1 MDFFLPVPK
10 HPDLQFLT
18 SCRPPQPAMATTN
31 TVTKILV
38 TEWEEGVAVALGEVG
53 VLARSS
59 RPTRLWWV
67 GSKDGSSSAHFRQ
80 RDFIISMVFQF
91 LCFFFFFLAFG
102 FWGSFYCLDSAIFC
116 FVFGFKL
123 NAFKILIYSAYEFDL
138 MVVGLFWCAVFLG
151 LFLFPYV
158 LAFYTNQTVLM
169 VVVTYCGGWYLVRE
183 IGLLGYR
190 KMSNLFKCLTPQ
202 IMSRCWCNFF

>member
-1 MDFFLPVPK
+1 MCWR
-10 HPDLQFLT
+10 DLLDQRD
-18 SCRPPQPAMATTN
+18 C
-31 TVTKILV
+31 
-38 TEWEEGVAVALGEVG
+38 
-53 VLARSS
+53 
-59 RPTRLWWV
+59 
-67 GSKDGSSSAHFRQ
+67 DGSAPKMAQAPPTFVNV
-80 RDFIISMVFQF
+80 ISLFQW
-91 LCFFFFFLAFG
+91 CFNFCVFFFFLAFC
-102 FWGSFYCLDSAIFC
+102 FWGSFYCLASAIFC

-169 VVVTYCGGWYLVRE
+169 VVVTYCGGRYLVSE

-202 IMSRCWCNFF
+202 IMSRC

>member
-1 MDFFLPVPK
+1 
-10 HPDLQFLT
+10 
-18 SCRPPQPAMATTN
+18 MAF
-31 TVTKILV
+31 
-38 TEWEEGVAVALGEVG
+38 GEVG

-59 RPTRLWWV
+59 RPTRLRWV

-80 RDFIISMVFQF
+80 RDFIISMVVQI
-91 LCFFFFFLAFG
+91 LGFFFFLGG
-102 FWGSFYCLDSAIFC
+102 FWVSFYCLASAIFC

-123 NAFKILIYSAYEFDL
+123 IAFKILIYSAYEFDL
-138 MVVGLFWCAVFLG
+138 MVVGFFWCAVFLG

-169 VVVTYCGGWYLVRE
+169 VVVTYCGGRYLVRE

-202 IMSRCWCNFF
+202 IMSRC